1 MTAGQRILIIDN
13 YDSFVYNIVHYLNL
27 LGCETT
33 VVRNDQFELDLITSF
48 DRVVLSP
55 GPGIP
60 EEAGKLLEAIAFI
73 KRLNNPIP
81 TLGVC
86 LGHQA
91 IAESFGAQLTNL
103 DRVYHGL
110 SSAITIDTD
119 SLLYRGLETPLVVGR
134 YHSWVV
140 SDLENLP
147 LEVTARDEN
156 GTIMSFQHNNLPF
169 TGVQYH
175 PESVLTPKGLKLI
188 KNWLRS

>member
-1 MTAGQRILIIDN
+1 MTPGQRILIIDN

-27 LGCETT
+27 LGCKTT

-103 DRVYHGL
+103 DQVYHGL
-110 SSAITIDTD
+110 SSAISVETD

-175 PESVLTPKGLKLI
+175 PESVLTPKGLELI

>member
-1 MTAGQRILIIDN
+1 MTSGQRILIIDN

-103 DRVYHGL
+103 DQVYHGL

-119 SLLYRGLETPLVVGR
+119 SLLYKDLETPLVVGR

-156 GTIMSFQHNNLPF
+156 GTIMSFQHNKLPF

-175 PESVLTPKGLKLI
+175 PESVLTPKGLELI

>member
-1 MTAGQRILIIDN
+1 MTPVQRILIIDN

-27 LGCETT
+27 LGCKTT
-33 VVRNDQFELDLITSF
+33 VVRNNQFELDLITSF

-103 DRVYHGL
+103 DQVYHGL
-110 SSAITIDTD
+110 SSAISVETD

-156 GTIMSFQHNNLPF
+156 GTIMSFQHNKLPF

-175 PESVLTPKGLKLI
+175 PESVLTPKGLELI
-188 KNWLRS
+188 KNWLSS

>member
-175 PESVLTPKGLKLI
+175 PESVLTPKGLELI

>member
-1 MTAGQRILIIDN
+1 MTPGQRILIIDN

-27 LGCETT
+27 LGCKTA

-103 DRVYHGL
+103 DQVYHGL
-110 SSAITIDTD
+110 SSAISVETD

-175 PESVLTPKGLKLI
+175 PESVLTPKGLELI

>member
-1 MTAGQRILIIDN
+1 MTPGQRILIIDN

-27 LGCETT
+27 LGCKTT
-33 VVRNDQFELDLITSF
+33 VVRNNQFELDLITSF

-103 DRVYHGL
+103 DQVYHGL

-119 SLLYRGLETPLVVGR
+119 SLLYKDLESPLVVGR

-175 PESVLTPKGLKLI
+175 PESVLTPKGLELI
-188 KNWLRS
+188 KNWLSS

>member
-1 MTAGQRILIIDN
+1 MTPGQRILIIDN

-103 DRVYHGL
+103 DQVYHGL
-110 SSAITIDTD
+110 SSAISVETD

-156 GTIMSFQHNNLPF
+156 GTIMSFQHNKLPF

-175 PESVLTPKGLKLI
+175 PESVLTPKGLELI

>member
-1 MTAGQRILIIDN
+1 MTPGQRILIIDN

-27 LGCETT
+27 LGCKTT
-33 VVRNDQFELDLITSF
+33 VVRNNQFELDLITSF

-103 DRVYHGL
+103 DQVYHGL
-110 SSAITIDTD
+110 SSAISVETD

-175 PESVLTPKGLKLI
+175 PESVLTPKGLELI
-188 KNWLRS
+188 KNWLHS

>member
-1 MTAGQRILIIDN
+1 MTPGQRILIIDN

-27 LGCETT
+27 LGCKTT
-33 VVRNDQFELDLITSF
+33 VVRNNQFELDLITSF

-175 PESVLTPKGLKLI
+175 PESVLTPKGLELI
-188 KNWLRS
+188 KNWLSS

>member
-1 MTAGQRILIIDN
+1 MTPGQRILIIDN

-103 DRVYHGL
+103 DQVYHGL
-110 SSAITIDTD
+110 SSAISVETD

-175 PESVLTPKGLKLI
+175 PESVLTPKGLELI
-188 KNWLRS
+188 KNWLSS

>member
-1 MTAGQRILIIDN
+1 MTPGQRILIIDN

-27 LGCETT
+27 LGCKTT

-103 DRVYHGL
+103 DQVYHGL
-110 SSAITIDTD
+110 SSAISVETD

-175 PESVLTPKGLKLI
+175 PESVLTPKGLELI
-188 KNWLRS
+188 KNWLSS

>member
-1 MTAGQRILIIDN
+1 MTPGQRILIIDN

-27 LGCETT
+27 LGCKTT
-33 VVRNDQFELDLITSF
+33 VVRNNQFELDLITSF

-103 DRVYHGL
+103 DQVYHGL
-110 SSAITIDTD
+110 SSAISVETD

-175 PESVLTPKGLKLI
+175 PESVLTPKGLELI

>member
-1 MTAGQRILIIDN
+1 MTPGQRILIIDN

-27 LGCETT
+27 LGCKTT

-103 DRVYHGL
+103 DQVYHGL

-119 SLLYRGLETPLVVGR
+119 SLLYKDLETPLVVGR

-175 PESVLTPKGLKLI
+175 PESVLTPKGLELI
-188 KNWLRS
+188 KNWLSS

>member
-1 MTAGQRILIIDN
+1 MTPGQRILIIDN

-27 LGCETT
+27 LGCKTT

-73 KRLNNPIP
+73 KHLNNPIP

-103 DRVYHGL
+103 DQVYHGL

-119 SLLYRGLETPLVVGR
+119 SLLYKDLETPLVVGR

-156 GTIMSFQHNNLPF
+156 GTIMSFQHNKLPF

-175 PESVLTPKGLKLI
+175 PESVLTPKGLELI

>member
-1 MTAGQRILIIDN
+1 MTPGQRILIIDN

-33 VVRNDQFELDLITSF
+33 VVRNDQFELDLITTF

-175 PESVLTPKGLKLI
+175 PESVLTPKGLELI

>member
-1 MTAGQRILIIDN
+1 MTPGQRILIIDN

-33 VVRNDQFELDLITSF
+33 VVRNDQFELDLITTF

-60 EEAGKLLEAIAFI
+60 EEAGKLLESIAFI

-103 DRVYHGL
+103 DQVYHGL
-110 SSAITIDTD
+110 SSAISVETD

-175 PESVLTPKGLKLI
+175 PESVLTPKGLELI
-188 KNWLRS
+188 KNWLSS

>member
-1 MTAGQRILIIDN
+1 MTPGKRILIIDN

-27 LGCETT
+27 LGCKTT

-103 DRVYHGL
+103 DQVYHGL
-110 SSAITIDTD
+110 SSAISVETD

-175 PESVLTPKGLKLI
+175 PESVLTPKGLELI
-188 KNWLRS
+188 KNWLSS

>member
-1 MTAGQRILIIDN
+1 MTPGQRILIIDN

-33 VVRNDQFELDLITSF
+33 VVRNDQFELDLITTF

-103 DRVYHGL
+103 DQVYHGL
-110 SSAITIDTD
+110 SSAISVETD

-175 PESVLTPKGLKLI
+175 PESVLTPKGLELI
-188 KNWLRS
+188 KNWLSS

>member
-1 MTAGQRILIIDN
+1 MTPGQRILIIDN

-103 DRVYHGL
+103 DQVYHGL
-110 SSAITIDTD
+110 SSAISVETD

-156 GTIMSFQHNNLPF
+156 GTIMSFQHNKLPF

-175 PESVLTPKGLKLI
+175 PESVLTPKGLELI
-188 KNWLRS
+188 KNWLHS

>member
-1 MTAGQRILIIDN
+1 MTSGQRILIIDN

-103 DRVYHGL
+103 DQVYHGL

-156 GTIMSFQHNNLPF
+156 GTIMSFQHNKLPF

-175 PESVLTPKGLKLI
+175 PESVLTPKGLELI

>member
-1 MTAGQRILIIDN
+1 MTPRQRILIIDN

-33 VVRNDQFELDLITSF
+33 VVRNDQFELGLISSF

-73 KRLNNPIP
+73 QRLEKPLP

-91 IAESFGAQLTNL
+91 IAQSFGAQLINL
-103 DRVYHGL
+103 DKVYHGL
-110 SSAITIDTD
+110 SSAITVETE
-119 SLLYRGLETPLVVGR
+119 SPLYKGLEPQLTVGR

-140 SDLENLP
+140 SGLENLP
-147 LEVTARDEN
+147 LDVTATDEN
-156 GTIMSFQHNNLPF
+156 GTIMSFEHQHLPF

-175 PESVLTPKGLKLI
+175 PESVLTPKGLELI
-188 KNWLRS
+188 KNWLSS

>member
-1 MTAGQRILIIDN
+1 MTPVQRILIIDN

-27 LGCETT
+27 LGCKTA

-103 DRVYHGL
+103 DQVYHGL
-110 SSAITIDTD
+110 SSAISVETD

-175 PESVLTPKGLKLI
+175 PESVLTPKGLELI
-188 KNWLRS
+188 KNWLSS

>member
-1 MTAGQRILIIDN
+1 MTPGQRILIIDN

-103 DRVYHGL
+103 DQVYHGL
-110 SSAITIDTD
+110 SSAISVETD
-119 SLLYRGLETPLVVGR
+119 SLLYRGLETSLVVGR

-175 PESVLTPKGLKLI
+175 PESVLTPKGLELI
-188 KNWLRS
+188 KNWLSS

>member
-1 MTAGQRILIIDN
+1 MTPVQRILIIDN

-27 LGCETT
+27 LGCKTT
-33 VVRNDQFELDLITSF
+33 VVRNNQFELDLITSF

-103 DRVYHGL
+103 DQVYHGL
-110 SSAITIDTD
+110 SSAISVETD

-175 PESVLTPKGLKLI
+175 PESVLTPKGLELI
-188 KNWLRS
+188 KNWLSS

>member
-1 MTAGQRILIIDN
+1 MTPGQRILIIDN

-27 LGCETT
+27 LGCKTT

-103 DRVYHGL
+103 DQVYHGL
-110 SSAITIDTD
+110 SSAISVETD

-156 GTIMSFQHNNLPF
+156 GTIMSFQHNKLPF

-175 PESVLTPKGLKLI
+175 PESVLTPKGLELI

>member
-1 MTAGQRILIIDN
+1 MTPVQRILIIDN

-27 LGCETT
+27 LGCKTT

-103 DRVYHGL
+103 DQVYHGL
-110 SSAITIDTD
+110 SSAISVETD

-175 PESVLTPKGLKLI
+175 PESVLTPKGLELI
-188 KNWLRS
+188 KNWLSS

>member
-1 MTAGQRILIIDN
+1 MTPGQRILIIDN

-27 LGCETT
+27 LGGETT
-33 VVRNDQFELDLITSF
+33 VVRNDQFELELITSF

-60 EEAGKLLEAIAFI
+60 EEAGKLLEAIDFI
-73 KRLNNPIP
+73 KRLEKPIP

-103 DRVYHGL
+103 DQVYHGL
-110 SSAITIDTD
+110 SSKINVETD
-119 SLLYRGLETPLVVGR
+119 SLLYKDLETQLIVGR

-156 GTIMSFQHNNLPF
+156 GTIMSFQHDYLPF

-175 PESVLTPKGLKLI
+175 PESVLTPKGLELI

>member
-140 SDLENLP
+140 SDIENLP
-147 LEVTARDEN
+147 FEVTARDEN

-175 PESVLTPKGLKLI
+175 PESVLTPKGLELI

>member
-1 MTAGQRILIIDN
+1 MTPGQRILIIDN

-27 LGCETT
+27 LGCKTT
-33 VVRNDQFELDLITSF
+33 VVRNNQFELDLITSF

-103 DRVYHGL
+103 DQVYHGL
-110 SSAITIDTD
+110 SSAISVETD

-175 PESVLTPKGLKLI
+175 PESVLTPKGLELI
-188 KNWLRS
+188 KNWLSS

>member
-1 MTAGQRILIIDN
+1 MTPVQRILIIDN

-27 LGCETT
+27 LGCKTT
-33 VVRNDQFELDLITSF
+33 VVRNNQFELDLITSF

-103 DRVYHGL
+103 DQVYHGL
-110 SSAITIDTD
+110 SSAISVETD

-175 PESVLTPKGLKLI
+175 PESVLTPKGLELI